1 MVFVITGRPFGR
13 IAPGMQ
19 AGPGRAGKVE
29 RGAAGSARM
38 GPTSGGSGGAPPGK
52 AHPAR
57 RLFKRLRKPPHR
69 PRPWAPGESR
79 PQECWTGANR

>member
-1 MVFVITGRPFGR
+1 MDFVITGPAAMARK
-13 IAPGMQ
+13 I
-19 AGPGRAGKVE
+19 E

-38 GPTSGGSGGAPPGK
+38 GYSGGLGGAPPGK

-69 PRPWAPGESR
+69 LRPWALGESR